1 MQNHLQ
7 TFPDSPISF
16 NMIAIE
22 GNRNGEPFNMSNTYR
37 VRLDD
42 FWMGEYPV
50 TQDLWAY
57 VMSDTD
63 RAYLSSFKGAKHPVE
78 QVSWNYIDKL
88 FLPRFNDKT
97 KDKRPEGTY
106 YRLPTE
112 AEWEYAA
119 RGGKYESQYPFEYAG
134 SNKLE
139 EVGWYNENSH
149 QETKQVGLKTPN
161 LLGLYDMSGNVWEW
175 CSDWYGYYPSSG
187 KNHTD
192 NPTGPDEGTYR
203 GSRGGSWNFHALL
216 CRPIYRYHG
225 TPMYRFN
232 YMGFRLV
239 LSFSLVH
246 NNKKKGGFFFKW

>member
-22 GNRNGEPFNMSNTYR
+22 GNRNGEPFNMSDTYR

-42 FWMGEYPV
+42 FWMGEYSV

-63 RAYLSSFKGAKHPVE
+63 IASPSRFKGANRPVE
-78 QVSWNYIDKL
+78 QVSWEDIDEL
-88 FLPRFNDKT
+88 FLPKLNDKT
-97 KDKRPEGTY
+97 KDNRPADTT

-119 RGGKYESQYPFEYAG
+119 RGGKYWRQYPFEYAG

-139 EVGWYNENSH
+139 EVGWYYENSH
-149 QETKQVGLKTPN
+149 RQTHIVGLKTPN

-175 CSDWYGYYPSSG
+175 CSDWYDSYPSSNKIIIDDPKG
-187 KNHTD
+187 SSSGTD
-192 NPTGPDEGTYR
+192 HVF
-203 GSRGGSWNFHALL
+203 RGGSWLL
-216 CRPIYRYHG
+216 IAEGCRSKFRDMPSFRYG
-225 TPMYRFN
+225 YV
-232 YMGFRLV
+232 GFRLV
-239 LSFSLVH
+239 LSFSPVQ
-246 NNKKKGGFFFKW
+246 